1 MHTTGPSLMKYPD
14 QSGISPIA
22 VIGMSGRF
30 PGATNVRTYWENLI
44 SGRETI
50 SHFAQSELEYD
61 VTDIST
67 CGEGGS
73 IVNAR
78 GILENVDLFDAE
90 FFDILPR
97 EAELMDPQ
105 HRFFLEC
112 AWEALESAGYCSENF
127 NGLIGVYAGTCLNT
141 YLLANLV
148 KDRGYASDL
157 TGQYQAGRYDVVIG
171 NDKDFL
177 PMRVAYKL
185 NLRGPAYTVQSACST
200 SLVAVCQAAQ
210 SLLNYQCDMALA
222 GGSSITFPQKRNY
235 QYQDGAIL
243 SRTGQIRAFD
253 VEAHGTVFG
262 HGVGVVL
269 LKRLEDAIA
278 DGDSIAAILKGFAVN
293 NDGSD
298 KVSFTAPSVQ
308 GQARVIA
315 DALALASVHPDTVS
329 YVEAHGTGTPLGDPI
344 EVAALTE
351 AFRSHGSRG
360 VGYCGIGTVKPNIGH
375 LDVAAGIAGMIKV
388 ILSLKHKKIPPTL
401 HFVRPNPQID
411 FANSPFY
418 PVSKLTEWRAK
429 EGPLRAGVSSIG
441 AGGTNAHV
449 ILEEAPTT
457 TSEPACR
464 SEQLLLLSARTTM
477 ALDAATANLAEHL
490 RCGPEDATN
499 LADIAYTLQ
508 VGRRR
513 FAHRRYFVCRDKS
526 QALNLLSDPQL
537 PLVTTTRLT
546 VRAESAFFLFPG
558 QGTQVMN
565 IGRGLYES
573 EEVFRSAI
581 DACAHIFRRH
591 FCVDFRKKIY
601 SSNSA
606 NDDARSQRGTAIAP
620 LATFSVEYA
629 LSQLWISWGLV
640 PNAVLGYD
648 VGEYVAAVIAEVL
661 SLEEALRLLV
671 TKYPSLF
678 EALTG
683 SMAEVPVSDSPVEG
697 RSPKGLFMA
706 SGHDSD
712 LPAVPDLQVESRPL
726 STLFTKRDVPTK
738 HNSASDAF
746 RSSSP
751 HAILNEHAE
760 VSETR
765 RRCPKIPWLSA
776 RTGNW
781 IVEEEL
787 DDFGYWREQACSSV
801 AFPAVLDRILA
812 TADRRL
818 FLEVG
823 PGEALTTL
831 VRQKLDC
838 QRASLTVASLP
849 HPENWKTDVQ
859 AVLHAT
865 GAVWAA
871 GLELNWNA
879 VNGNRARKRVCL
891 PTYPFERKRFWIEP
905 PQARNSDKEIG
916 AGHEADQDAAHALER
931 VTYLGMLLKDIISE
945 ISCVEKSQINE
956 SSSFVELGFDSLF
969 LTQLSLACRK
979 RFGVEVTFRQI
990 FSELGCIRAMAK
1002 HLDEHLPQNSW
1013 QPQASPDP
1021 NTRTTAHLSPCD
1033 SPMVR
1038 DTSVVNASEDE
1049 LTRDTLSRIILKQR
1063 EILQQLEGLTARTG
1077 LYDCRSIFAPPK
1089 WLGVGEQPRLRHAE
1103 LLRATDVV
1111 LSPDRIRPAFNR
1123 TPAQREA
1130 LNELIAKYCRKT
1142 ASSKKYAETHHA
1154 HFADPRAVA
1163 GFKLDF
1169 KEMVYPIV
1177 AAKSSGSKIWDLDNN
1192 EYIDVTMGFGSVF
1205 FGHSPDWI
1213 TSQLHKQLD
1222 SGIEIGPQSRLAGE
1236 VARLICDFTGMD
1248 RATFCNTG
1256 SEAVMGSLRLARTVT
1271 GRDKVVIFN
1280 GAYHGTFDEVL
1291 ARSVVVNGQFRTQPI
1306 APGIPNS
1313 LIENLIILEYG
1324 SRESLKFIQNGA
1336 ISLAAV
1342 LVEPV
1347 QSRNPENQPRDF
1359 LHELRRITHDSGTAL
1374 IFDETVTGFR
1384 CHPGGAQAWFGIDAD
1399 ICTYGKI
1406 LGGGIPIGVIAGR
1419 SKWMDPL
1426 DGGEWH
1432 FGDDSFPATG
1442 VTYFAGTFVRHP
1454 LAMMAAHTVLLYLK
1468 NSGPSLQQTL
1478 NHRVEKLVRR
1488 LNDYLQNAGVPIRL
1502 CYFSSFFVIKYS
1514 SELPDVSL
1522 LWYYLREKG
1531 IHIWEGRP
1539 CFFTTA
1545 HTEKDFNFFA
1555 DAFQETIEHMQSAGF
1570 IPAGDRNAKVGSD
1583 ERSDGT
1589 EAENNGKVVRVSDAM
1604 KEIWLATKFGEEAS
1618 LAFNESTSIFFIGEL
1633 DLYALDHALHE
1644 IVERHEA
1651 LRSTFS
1657 RDGSTMHIKHRIDL
1671 DIPVVDLRKLN
1682 AEESSRT
1689 LAALRAK
1696 ESRRVFDLM
1705 QGPLLTAKVVLIS
1718 ERQSV
1723 LLFTAHHIACDGWSY
1738 NILLEEL
1745 GALYTAYVHGKTPQ
1759 LPEPVQI
1766 SQYIEWERNLRA
1778 SLAYARHE
1786 QYWTSQYRTSA
1797 PLIDLPFA
1805 APRPEIR
1812 TFDGSR
1818 EYHQLPLDLC
1828 LSLREFSKARGTT
1841 LFAVLLAGYQTMLC
1855 RLTRASDLVVG
1866 IPYAGQNSLQ
1876 NSRLVGHCANILPLR
1891 LSFDTGMSFRD
1902 FVQLV
1907 QHAFLEAYEHRDF
1920 TFSLLIQKLNN
1931 PNDRS
1936 RVPIVS
1942 LIFNLDPT
1950 VEGVKFQGLSHRI
1963 ELNPRFYFQFD
1974 LALSVVQEQDFLRVE
1989 CDFNSNLYNNA
2000 AIKQFLC
2007 QYESVLR
2014 EATADPEHGIL

>member
-1 MHTTGPSLMKYPD
+1 MRMIGSSLMKYHQ

-30 PGATNVRTYWENLI
+30 PGATNMRTYWENLI

-50 SHFAQSELEYD
+50 AHFSESELEYD
-61 VTDIST
+61 VADLSAS
-67 CGEGGS
+67 GEGQR

-78 GILENVDLFDAE
+78 GVLENVDLFDAE
-90 FFDILPR
+90 FFDVLPR

-105 HRFFLEC
+105 HRLFLEC
-112 AWEALESAGYCSENF
+112 AWEALESAGYYSENF

-148 KDRGYASDL
+148 KDRGYATDL
-157 TGQYQAGRYDVVIG
+157 TGQYQAGCYDVVIG

-253 VEAHGTVFG
+253 AEAQGTVFG

-298 KVSFTAPSVQ
+298 KVSFTAPSVR

-315 DALALASVHPDTVS
+315 DALALADVHPDTVS
-329 YVEAHGTGTPLGDPI
+329 YIEAHGTGTPLGDPI

-351 AFRSHGSRG
+351 AFRNQGSRR

-388 ILSLKHKKIPPTL
+388 TLSLKHKKIPPTL
-401 HFVRPNPQID
+401 HFVKPNPQID

-418 PVSKLTEWRAK
+418 PVSEVTEWRAK

-464 SEQLLLLSARTTM
+464 PEQLLLLSARTAT
-477 ALDAATANLAEHL
+477 ALDTATANLAEHL
-490 RCGPEDATN
+490 RSGPEEATN

-513 FAHRRYFVCRDKS
+513 FAHRRYFVCHDKS
-526 QALNLLSDPQL
+526 EALNQLSDPRS
-537 PLVTTTRLT
+537 PLITSTRLT
-546 VRAESAFFLFPG
+546 ARAESACFLFPG
-558 QGTQVMN
+558 QGAQVVNM
-565 IGRGLYES
+565 GKGLYES
-573 EEVFRSAI
+573 EDVFRSTI
-581 DACAHIFRRH
+581 DACAHILRH
-591 FCVDFRKKIY
+591 HFGVDLREKLY
-601 SSNSA
+601 SPKSA
-606 NDDARSQRGTAIAP
+606 NGDDDRVLGGTAIAP

-640 PNAVLGYD
+640 PNAVLGHD
-648 VGEYVAAVIAEVL
+648 VGEYVAAVIAKVL
-661 SLEEALRLLV
+661 SLEEALRLLA
-671 TKYPSLF
+671 TKFPSL
-678 EALTG
+678 LGTPTG
-683 SMAEVPVSDSPVEG
+683 S
-697 RSPKGLFMA
+697 
-706 SGHDSD
+706 
-712 LPAVPDLQVESRPL
+712 
-726 STLFTKRDVPTK
+726 TNRDVPTK
-738 HNSASDAF
+738 YLSGSQAF
-746 RSSSP
+746 HSSSM
-751 HAILNEHAE
+751 HAILDELAE
-760 VSETR
+760 ASEIR
-765 RRCPKIPWLSA
+765 RRCPKIPWLSS

-781 IVEEEL
+781 ITEEEL
-787 DDFGYWREQACSSV
+787 DNFGYWREEAWPSV
-801 AFPAVLDRILA
+801 SLPVALDRILA
-812 TADRRL
+812 TADRI

-823 PGEALTTL
+823 PGETHTTL
-831 VRQKLDC
+831 ARQKLDC
-838 QRASLTVASLP
+838 QRASLAVASLP

-859 AVLHAT
+859 AVLHAA

-879 VNGNRARKRVCL
+879 VHGNRARKRVCL

-905 PQARNSDKEIG
+905 PRAQDIDKEIG
-916 AGHEADQDAAHALER
+916 AGHKDQGAAHGRER
-931 VTYLGMLLKDIISE
+931 VSYLATLLKDTISE
-945 ISCVEKSQINE
+945 ISCVDKSQINE
-956 SSSFVELGFDSLF
+956 SRSFVELGFDSLF
-969 LTQLSLACRK
+969 LTQLSLACQR
-979 RFGVEVTFRQI
+979 RFGVEVTFRQM
-990 FSELGCIRAMAK
+990 FSELGCIRALAL
-1002 HLDEHLPQNSW
+1002 HLDEQLPKNSW
-1013 QPQASPDP
+1013 QPQASLDP
-1021 NTRTTAHLSPCD
+1021 NTATTAHLRACISPE
-1033 SPMVR
+1033 VR
-1038 DTSVVNASEDE
+1038 DTSVVATCDDE
-1049 LTRDTLSRIILKQR
+1049 FTRCALSRIILKQR
-1063 EILQQLEGLTARTG
+1063 EVLQQLEALTARTD
-1077 LYDCRSIFAPPK
+1077 LHDCRSTFAPPK
-1089 WLGVGEQPRLRHAE
+1089 WNGIAEQPRPRHAD
-1103 LLRATDVV
+1103 LPRATDVA
-1111 LSPDRIRPAFNR
+1111 LPPDRSRPAFNH
-1123 TPAQREA
+1123 TPAQRKA
-1130 LNELIAKYCRKT
+1130 LGELIAKYCSKT
-1142 ASSKKYAETHHA
+1142 ASSKKYTEAHRA

-1163 GFKLDF
+1163 GFKLDW

-1177 AAKSSGSKIWDLDNN
+1177 AAKSSGSKIWDLDGN

-1213 TSQLHKQLD
+1213 TRQLHKQLD

-1271 GRDKVVIFN
+1271 GREKVVIFN
-1280 GAYHGTFDEVL
+1280 GAYHGAFDEVL

-1324 SRESLKFIQNGA
+1324 ALESLELIRKGA
-1336 ISLAAV
+1336 NSLAAV

-1384 CHPGGAQAWFGIDAD
+1384 CHPGGAQAWFGVDAD
-1399 ICTYGKI
+1399 ICTYGKVI
-1406 LGGGIPIGVIAGR
+1406 GGGMPIGVIAGR

-1454 LAMMAAHTVLLYLK
+1454 LAMMAAHTVLLFLK

-1478 NHRVEKLVRR
+1478 NSRVEKLVRR
-1488 LNDYLQNAGVPIRL
+1488 LNVYLQGAGVPIRL

-1514 SELPDVSL
+1514 SELPNVSL

-1545 HTEKDFNFFA
+1545 HTEADFDRFA
-1555 DAFQETIEHMQSAGF
+1555 DAFQETIAQMQSAGF
-1570 IPAGDRNAKVGSD
+1570 IPADDRNATVGNDKSC
-1583 ERSDGT
+1583 DGA
-1589 EAENNGKVVRVSDAM
+1589 EAENNGKVVRVSDAIN
-1604 KEIWLATKFGEEAS
+1604 EIWLATKFGEEAS
-1618 LAFNESTSIFFIGEL
+1618 LAFNESTAIFLIGEF
-1633 DLYALDHALHE
+1633 DLHALDHALHE

-1657 RDGSTMHIKHRIDL
+1657 HDGSTMHIKHRLNL
-1671 DIPVVDLRKLN
+1671 DIPVVDLRELN
-1682 AEESSRT
+1682 SEQSGRT

-1696 ESRRVFDLM
+1696 EARRVFDLM
-1705 QGPLLTAKVVLIS
+1705 QGPLLAAQIVLLS

-1745 GALYTAYVHGKTPQ
+1745 GALYTAYVRGETPQ

-1778 SLAYARHE
+1778 SPAYERPE

-1797 PLIDLPFA
+1797 PITDLPFA

-1818 EYHQLPLDLC
+1818 EYHNLPSDLSG
-1828 LSLREFSKARGTT
+1828 SLREFSQAQGTT

-1891 LSFDTGMSFRD
+1891 TSFDTGMSFRD

-1907 QHAFLEAYEHRDF
+1907 QHIFLEAYEHRDF
-1920 TFSLLIQKLNN
+1920 TFGSLIQKLNI
-1931 PNDRS
+1931 PPDRS

-1950 VEGVKFQGLSHRI
+1950 VEGVKFEGLSHRI

-1974 LALSVVQEQDFLRVE
+1974 LAFSVVQEQDFLRVE

-2000 AIKQFLC
+2000 AIQQFLL

-2014 EATADPEHGIL
+2014 EATNDPEACIL